1 MKQKQVLKSEKSCA
15 GRLSCAVAAG
25 LGWAGLRVPPRLP
38 WVDVSLDMT
47 PSCAATSDGS
57 LSLDARWQSFAEGGP
72 IDMAT
77 TPRGAVFIIR

>member
-25 LGWAGLRVPPRLP
+25 LGWVGLAGAATLP

-47 PSCAATSDGS
+47 PSCAATSEGS
-57 LSLDARWQSFAEGGP
+57 LSLDARWQSIAEGGP

>member
-1 MKQKQVLKSEKSCA
+1 MKQKQVLKSCA
-15 GRLSCAVAAG
+15 GRLPCAVAAG
-25 LGWAGLRVPPRLP
+25 LGWVGLAGAATLP

-57 LSLDARWQSFAEGGP
+57 LSLDARWQSIAEGGP
-72 IDMAT
+72 MDMAT